1 MSNRLCDSLA
11 VPGLAEK
18 RPSLIV
24 GDSIL
29 VQHVNSRSHHWWEGR
44 VFRVRQLEV
53 DLKFNG
59 RFNAF
64 RGQRFDVRFRL
75 NRLCLRRMHQ
85 ALDSTFSRGSVL
97 FPRIEDFDYAKRPSS
112 AQLAAIRPGERKI
125 AENEHQLEAV
135 AAIMHQA
142 PGSPPFIVFGPYVT
156 SLFNVDSLNSL
167 QSRDRQDDHDCR
179 GNAATD
185 PHATELLYPGMRS

>member
-1 MSNRLCDSLA
+1 MP

-29 VQHVNSRSHHWWEGR
+29 VQHMGTKSHHWWQGR

-53 DLKFNG
+53 DLKFSG

-64 RGQRFDVRFRL
+64 RGQRFSVRFQL

-85 ALDSTFSRGSVL
+85 ALDNTFSRGCVL
-97 FPRIEDFDYAKRPSS
+97 FPRAEDFHSIGRPSKVV
-112 AQLAAIRPGERKI
+112 LATVRPGDRRI

-135 AAIMHQA
+135 AAILHQH
-142 PGSPPFIVFGPYVT
+142 PGTAPFIVFGP
-156 SLFNVDSLNSL
+156 
-167 QSRDRQDDHDCR
+167 
-179 GNAATD
+179 
-185 PHATELLYPGMRS
+185 